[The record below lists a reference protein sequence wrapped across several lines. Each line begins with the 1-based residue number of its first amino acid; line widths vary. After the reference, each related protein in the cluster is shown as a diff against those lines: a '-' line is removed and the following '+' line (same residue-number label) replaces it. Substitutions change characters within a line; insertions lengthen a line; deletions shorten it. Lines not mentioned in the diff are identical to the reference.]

1 MASLTQWTWVW
12 SSSGKWR
19 WTGNPGVLHSMGSQR
34 VVHDW
39 VTELNWLV
47 KIFMYLTESVW
58 ENITKLNEDSYRK
71 YKLGIP
77 LFSICTVPSFFRT
90 NDFVQLELLEDANR
104 TVLKIYT
111 EHPVVKTAYSLTAKE
126 TMMKRQLCTLQLKQ
140 IQQRE
145 KEGKQLSKNDVNLEI
160 LI

>member
-1 MASLTQWTWVW
+1 MKTV
-12 SSSGKWR
+12 
-19 WTGNPGVLHSMGSQR
+19 TGS
-34 VVHDW
+34 
-39 VTELNWLV
+39 TNWEFHYLV
-47 KIFMYLTESVW
+47 SAQFHLFLEQMT
-58 ENITKLNEDSYRK
+58 
-71 YKLGIP
+71 
-77 LFSICTVPSFFRT
+77 LFSLNYWRMLI
-90 NDFVQLELLEDANR
+90 DR
-104 TVLKIYT
+104 TVLKTYT